1 MATLV
6 HVPHIVTAKD
16 HQQAL
21 DRIDAIIDAPDGS
34 PAAEER
40 AVLADLVSAWE
51 ERHHPMPRLIGRAL
65 IAACMRAA
73 GLSQSQV
80 PEIGPQPL
88 VSAVLAGKRP
98 VTARMAFALSKR
110 FHIVPQA
117 FL

>member
-21 DRIDAIIDAPDGS
+21 ERIDAIIDAPDGS

-51 ERHHPMPRLIGRAL
+51 ERHHPIPRLSGRAL
-65 IAACMRAA
+65 VAACMKAA

-80 PEIGPQPL
+80 PEIGLQPL

-98 VTARMAFALSKR
+98 ITPRMALALSKR
-110 FHIVPQA
+110 FCIAPDS